1 MEKMYM
7 IRGLNSLYFV
17 WSALPLKAIE
27 SKTRAGETAEECDPS
42 AAFSIRY
49 GGQPLYGWAERIDRR
64 SGLPFISEWVI
75 DKKDFIIEHGITTER
90 RYFY

>member
-1 MEKMYM
+1 MEKMFE
-7 IRGLNSLYFV
+7 IRGTNSLYFV
-17 WSALPLKAIE
+17 WSALPLKAIQGHA
-27 SKTRAGETAEECDPS
+27 RYGETATECNPE